1 VEVDRFVASL
11 KTAWREGERRPTHKR
26 AYRRRKPV
34 PKRGSMLDAVRD
46 EIHGWLDAEPGLSAK
61 AVLAR
66 LRGLAPERFQDTQL
80 RTVQRAVKAWRAR
93 SAREMILGG
102 VAMLTSTTP
111 VDLMDEPAASP
122 TAPQVPP
129 PPHDRSNGSPQTHPS
144 SCAAT

>member
-1 VEVDRFVASL
+1 MASL

-26 AYRRRKPV
+26 AYLRRKPA
-34 PKRGSMLDAVRD
+34 PKRGSMLDAVR
-46 EIHGWLDAEPGLSAK
+46 EQIHGWLDAEPGLSAK

-93 SAREMILGG
+93 SARAIILGG
-102 VAMLTSTTP
+102 MATLTSALP

-122 TAPQVPP
+122 TAPQAPP
-129 PPHDRSNGSPQTHPS
+129 PQT
-144 SCAAT
+144 TRY